1 MEQLQV
7 ATNQTPIEIALGVD
21 ENGMTTAR
29 KLYEFLELRP
39 DNFSR
44 WCKSNITENGF
55 ATENEDYLR
64 LVIYDETPTGGKIQ
78 REDYKLTAHFA
89 KKLSVKGNGAK
100 AEAAREYFTRIE
112 EKTKQDLIDRTQ
124 LSPQMQLMNMLVEN
138 MSRQELEQKRQ
149 AALLDQQSTRLGEL
163 EASQKVVVDTF
174 KKDPDKTFRVW
185 ANGCINT
192 IVESSVFH
200 RDSAKKD
207 KYHMAWSESYERLN
221 QKKGCRLQAR
231 VDHEKERAVRAGASR
246 EDVRA
251 INKLSIIEKDKT
263 LRPIY
268 ETVLKEMMLA
278 YCVGA

>member
-7 ATNQTPIEIALGVD
+7 VEYKDIRVLTTQQLAEAYETNPDTITKNFNRNKDRYVEGEHYICLRGGNLKEFRA
-21 ENGMTTAR
+21 NGQIDLLPNIHT
-29 KLYEFLELRP
+29 LYLWTEKGAFLHA
-39 DNFSR
+39 
-44 WCKSNITENGF
+44 KSLNTDKAWEVY
-55 ATENEDYLR
+55 DR
-64 LVIYDETPTGGKIQ
+64 LVDNYFRH
-78 REDYKLTAHFA
+78 REMA
-89 KKLSVKGNGAK
+89 
-100 AEAAREYFTRIE
+100 
-112 EKTKQDLIDRTQ
+112 IDRTQ

-163 EASQKVVVDTF
+163 EATQKVVVDTF
-174 KKDPDKTFRVW
+174 KKDSDKTFRVW

-192 IVESSVFH
+192 IVESSAFH

>member
-7 ATNQTPIEIALGVD
+7 VTNQTPIEIALGVD

-29 KLYEFLELRP
+29 KLYGFLELDP
-39 DNFSR
+39 SHYKR
-44 WCKSNITENGF
+44 WCDTNIIKNQFADENVDYWAF
-55 ATENEDYLR
+55 AINGEC
-64 LVIYDETPTGGKIQ
+64 GGQ
-78 REDYKLTAHFA
+78 ASVDYKLTAHFA

-163 EASQKVVVDTF
+163 EATQKVVVDTF

-192 IVESSVFH
+192 IVESSAFH

-221 QKKGCRLQAR
+221 QKRGCRLQAR
-231 VDHEKERAVRAGASR
+231 VDHEKVRAARAGASR
-246 EDVRA
+246 EDIRA

>member
-7 ATNQTPIEIALGVD
+7 TTNQTPIEIALGVD
-21 ENGMTTAR
+21 ENDMTTAR
-29 KLYEFLELRP
+29 KLYEYLELSKGQ
-39 DNFSR
+39 FSR
-44 WCKSNITENGF
+44 WAKSNIVENPF
-55 ATENEDYLR
+55 ATEGEDYWGFD
-64 LVIYDETPTGGKIQ
+64 IYVEGNIVRDF
-78 REDYKLTAHFA
+78 RLTAHFA
-89 KKLSVKGNGAK
+89 KKLSVKGNSAK

-149 AALLDQQSTRLGEL
+149 AVLLDQQSTRLGEL
-163 EASQKVVVDTF
+163 EATQKVVVDTF

-192 IVESSVFH
+192 IVESSAFH

-221 QKKGCRLQAR
+221 QKRGCRLQAR